1 MAVLQLVGEKLCL
14 QTCQQEHVLGGDES
28 PKVGGK
34 VGQQHFA
41 KEVDAPLIE
50 LAGGVEGDDT
60 GRGGHPEQQG
70 CQEGGE

>member
-1 MAVLQLVGEKLCL
+1 MAVLQLVGEKLCV

-34 VGQQHFA
+34 VGQQHLA

-50 LAGGVEGDDT
+50 LAGG
-60 GRGGHPEQQG
+60 GGG
-70 CQEGGE
+70 

>member
-1 MAVLQLVGEKLCL
+1 MAVLQLVGEKLCV

-28 PKVGGK
+28 PKVGEK
-34 VGQQHFA
+34 VGPQHLA

-60 GRGGHPEQQG
+60 GMGGHPEQR
-70 CQEGGE
+70 GENEPL